1 MIASTDRSK
10 HLRQNFTQIR
20 LLCFNELQKYRDTI
34 QTGMDSS
41 SKTLTK
47 QIMTRYKVLNSNG
60 RTKNNVIGA
69 RLTLRDLLRGHD
81 GAPGHP
87 LGG

>member
-20 LLCFNELQKYRDTI
+20 LLRFNELQKYRDTI

-41 SKTLTK
+41 YKTLAK

-60 RTKNNVIGA
+60 RTE
-69 RLTLRDLLRGHD
+69 TM
-81 GAPGHP
+81 
-87 LGG
+87 